1 MKTTILLLIAPV
13 FSFIGQQKIE
23 RNSRS
28 KSNETSIVEIS
39 ATPPG
44 ISITNTRIVEG
55 HAGLREAEV
64 LVSISERTSVSITVD
79 YSTKNGTAIA
89 DSDYLAA
96 KGSITFA
103 PGERVKRI
111 KVSIIGEVLCEDD
124 EKFEIAMSNVS
135 GATLDRNS
143 GTVTILND
151 DCGGNNV
158 SGPFGNFSK
167 NLSIY
172 EVRFTHTG
180 YATYI
185 TGPEECEIR
194 PKGKVVLTGLVA
206 GMENVHEHDDINYI
220 GNLQMNIDIDICSTR
235 PTGGDPPDVLCGMTV
250 IGSGTVEVDLDIYF
264 DQRGGYIKFEHKSG
278 PFYKKI
284 FGTCQEIQIREEEAM
299 VPNQSIASMF
309 NGMALLMLT
318 NRTLRVG
325 RYVESD
331 GVVETVVEVLRVI
344 RQ

>member
-1 MKTTILLLIAPV
+1 MAPL
-13 FSFIGQQKIE
+13 FLFIGQQNKEWNSGNESDETRIE
-23 RNSRS
+23 EVNAA
-28 KSNETSIVEIS
+28 V
-39 ATPPG
+39 PG

-55 HAGLREAEV
+55 NGGLREAEV
-64 LVSISERTSVSITVD
+64 LISISEGTSVSIKVD
-79 YSTKNGTAIA
+79 YSTKNGTAVA
-89 DSDYLAA
+89 DSDYVAA
-96 KGSITFA
+96 RGSITFA

-111 KVSIIGEVLCEDD
+111 KVSIIGEVLCEED
-124 EKFEIAMSNVS
+124 EKFEIVMSSGS
-135 GATLDRNS
+135 GATLDRNA
-143 GTVTILND
+143 GIVTILND

-250 IGSGTVEVDLDIYF
+250 IGSGTVAAELDIYY

-278 PFYKKI
+278 PFFKDV
-284 FGTCQEIQIREEEAM
+284 FGTCNETQINEEEGM

-309 NGMALLMLT
+309 NGMALPMLT

-325 RYVESD
+325 RYVETD
-331 GVVETVVEVLRVI
+331 GQIETVVEVLRVV
-344 RQ
+344 RP